1 MITTDL
7 AIDRIEGNGPM
18 PADLRLSKIE
28 PATQD
33 RRSELRKHGIFQLK
47 CKTYNIESDT
57 FEISNV
63 IVHNYGANGLYF
75 ETRHPFQPC
84 EPVCLYL
91 VNQLIDTCD
100 SEFAKGV
107 HAQIVWCKQLN
118 TGFDPRYGVG
128 VNYFEPIESAI
139 GSLQKEGIKND

>member
-7 AIDRIEGNGPM
+7 AIDRIEGNGLM

-33 RRSELRKHGIFQLK
+33 RRSELRKHRIFQLK

-63 IVHNYGANGLYF
+63 IVHNYGANGIYF
-75 ETRHPFQPC
+75 ETKNPFQPC
-84 EPVCLYL
+84 EPVCLSL
-91 VNQLIDTCD
+91 VNQLIDICD

-107 HAQIVWCKQLN
+107 HAQVVWCNHLN
-118 TGFDPRYGVG
+118 TDLDPRYGVG
-128 VNYFEPIESAI
+128 VKYFEPIESKI
-139 GSLQKEGIKND
+139 GNL

>member
-7 AIDRIEGNGPM
+7 AIDRIEGNGLM

-33 RRSELRKHGIFQLK
+33 RRSELRKHRIFQLK

-57 FEISNV
+57 FEIYNV
-63 IVHNYGANGLYF
+63 TVHNNGSNGLYF
-75 ETRHPFQPC
+75 ESKNSFQPC
-84 EPVCLYL
+84 EPVCLFSA
-91 VNQLIDTCD
+91 NQLLDKCD

-107 HAQIVWCKQLN
+107 HAQIVWCKPLKK
-118 TGFDPRYGVG
+118 GFDPRCGVG
-128 VNYFEPIESAI
+128 VKYFEPVESHI
-139 GSLQKEGIKND
+139 KSL